1 MTDANAAT
9 ETVSKS
15 LSNNIKRLGSL
26 LGTIIREQHSED
38 AYQLVEKVRKLAKT
52 RRSGEATAHDE
63 LVSLIHSLEDER
75 LNVLIKA
82 FSTYFQLINIAEDQE
97 RIRVL
102 REREADDNLVESIDE
117 ALARFVEQGLSA
129 EQVMEMLETVEVRL
143 VLTAH
148 PSEAKRQEVL
158 IKLREVALMIRD
170 SERISLLPREE
181 TLLSDR
187 LAERIEELW
196 HTRPTRAT
204 KATVA
209 DEVQFGLYFITTTI
223 MNEVIDI
230 HEDLRHALEKYYP
243 DADWERLPIVLR
255 FASWVGGDRDGNPNV
270 TADVT
275 LQTLATLRDA
285 VREAYLADVDAL
297 RLSLTQ
303 ATDEIG
309 ASDDMI
315 QSVTPSAGAETP
327 QGHAASKY
335 PGEVY
340 RQQMDLIYYRLETD
354 AYRTSEELINDLQM
368 VVDSLQKNGAHR
380 AAAGRVYRLLQKV
393 RLFGLH
399 LVPLEIREDASR
411 HRAALA
417 ELFRLYGLAYD
428 YTNMPEE
435 QKQHLLTNE
444 LRNARPLF
452 PEEPNFS
459 DVTNEVIATW
469 RTIATAYERY
479 GTDCIDTVIASM
491 SEYPSDVLTMLLFAR
506 EVGIEEHIE
515 IVPLFETVDDL
526 IRAPQVMKT
535 LFENPE
541 YDDYLKTQNYHQQ
554 IMLGYSDSNKDG
566 GYLASNWNLYK
577 AQASLSDQCKASG
590 VRLTLFHGR
599 GGSIGRGGG
608 PTNRAILAAPLG
620 SLHGRIKITEQGEVI
635 GFRYSNPEIA
645 HRHLNQVL
653 HAVLISTAKLNDRHV
668 PDEWRAIMNKIT
680 ETGRTT
686 YRDLV
691 YESKGFLDYWQQTT
705 PISELSRLQISSRP
719 TKRSSGG
726 FSAMRAIPWVF
737 SWMQSRAIIPSWFG
751 VGTALDAVTKD
762 KDRLAQL
769 QKMYE
774 EWRFFRAL
782 LKNLQLDLVK
792 ADMGIAELYAGLA
805 EDDLRKEYFT
815 RIKREHTLAA
825 AQVTVIT
832 GQEFLLES
840 APVLH
845 TSIERRNP
853 YVDPLNFIQVKLLED
868 IREIEQGTRDY
879 DDKLRL
885 VLATIN
891 GIAAGMKTTG

>member
-1 MTDANAAT
+1 MIDKDDATDN
-9 ETVSKS
+9 VSKS
-15 LSNNIKRLGSL
+15 LSKNIKRLGNL
-26 LGTIIREQHSED
+26 LGVIIREQHGDE
-38 AYQLVEKVRKLAKT
+38 AYDLVEQVRKLAKT
-52 RRSGEATAHDE
+52 RRSGDTAAHDE
-63 LVSLIHSLEDER
+63 LVKLIGSLDDDKLR
-75 LNVLIKA
+75 VLIKA
-82 FSTYFQLINIAEDQE
+82 FGNYFQLINIAEDQE

-102 REREADDNLVESIDE
+102 REREAQENRVESIGE
-117 ALARFVEQGLSA
+117 ALDIFVKEGLTA
-129 EQVMEMLETVEVRL
+129 QQVREMLETVEVRL

-158 IKLREVALMIRD
+158 IKLRDVALMIRD

-181 TLLSDR
+181 NQLSSV

-223 MNEVIDI
+223 MDEVVDI
-230 HEDLRHALEKYYP
+230 HQDLRDALENHYP
-243 DADWERLPIVLR
+243 DADWRELPIVLR

-285 VREAYLADVDAL
+285 VREAYLADVDRL
-297 RLSLTQ
+297 RQSLTQ

-309 ASDDMI
+309 ASDAI
-315 QSVTPSAGAETP
+315 VQAVTPAAGPDTVHGQAV
-327 QGHAASKY
+327 SKY

-340 RQQMDLIYYRLETD
+340 RQQMDLIYHRLKSNT
-354 AYRTSEELINDLQM
+354 YLRSEELLNDLKL
-368 VVDSLQKNGAHR
+368 VVESLEKHGAHR

-399 LVPLEIREDASR
+399 LVPLEIREDAGR
-411 HRAALA
+411 HQAALA
-417 ELFRLYGLAYD
+417 ELFRVYGLAYD
-428 YTNMPEE
+428 YPNMPEQ

-452 PEEPNFS
+452 PEEPDFS

-469 RTIATAYERY
+469 RTIATAYELY
-479 GTDCIDTVIASM
+479 GTSCIDTVIASM
-491 SEYPSDVLTMLLFAR
+491 SEQPSDVLTMLLLAR

-535 LFENPE
+535 LFANPE
-541 YDDYLKTQNYHQQ
+541 YDTYLKARNYHQQ

-577 AQASLSDQCKASG
+577 AQAALSDQCRASG
-590 VRLTLFHGR
+590 VRLTMFHGR

-653 HAVLISTAKLNDRHV
+653 NAVLISTAQLNDRHV
-668 PDEWRAIMNKIT
+668 PDEWRAVMDTIAEN
-680 ETGRTT
+680 GRSA

-691 YESKGFLDYWQQTT
+691 YESEGFLDYWQQTT

-719 TKRSSGG
+719 AKRSAGG

-751 VGTALDAVTKD
+751 VGTALAAITRD
-762 KDRLAQL
+762 KSKLSML
-769 QKMYE
+769 QEMYK

-782 LKNLQLDLVK
+782 MQNLQMDLVK
-792 ADMGIAELYAGLA
+792 ADMGIAHLYAGLA
-805 EDDLRKEYFT
+805 DETLRSEFFT
-815 RIKREHTLAA
+815 RIQAEHTLAS
-825 AQVTVIT
+825 AQVTVIS
-832 GQEFLLES
+832 GQAFLLET
-840 APVLH
+840 APVMF

-853 YVDPLNFIQVKLLED
+853 YVDPLNFIQVKLLKD
-868 IREIEQGTRDY
+868 IRDIEQGSREY
-879 DDKLRL
+879 NDKLKM